1 MELFIKNRGGEM
13 GAKQVLVVDD
23 SLTIRLY
30 HQQILEAAGMQVTH
44 SENGYEALEKVL
56 SQSFDLFLVDVNM
69 PMMDGYVFLLK
80 LRELSDAPAIMIST
94 EAAAGDAQRAYA
106 AGASLY
112 IVKPVNPH
120 QLLTQIQLL
129 TGTEQ

>member
-1 MELFIKNRGGEM
+1 MD
-13 GAKQVLVVDD
+13 AKHVLVVDD

-30 HQQILEAAGMQVTH
+30 HQQILESAGMQVTQAA
-44 SENGYEALEKVL
+44 NGYEALEKVL

-69 PMMDGYVFLLK
+69 PMMDGHLFLQK

-94 EAAAGDAQRAYA
+94 EAAAEDAHRAYV

-129 TGTEQ
+129 TGAEQ